1 MKSEI
6 YLKLGTFLFNISKQV
21 IKILQFLFHPFSLM
35 NIIIQHA
42 CRWQL
47 KSIWKHLEVT
57 FTFTFFKQV
66 KTKNRNSTSPSISS
80 VYFYSTPPLLCDSS
94 FCSFSMWN
102 LHQIW
107 NPITVLK
114 SARHKDSKTPPT
126 CSCSSFGWDIWC

>member
-35 NIIIQHA
+35 NIIIQPA

-102 LHQIW
+102 LDQRH
-107 NPITVLK
+107 PMGVLK
-114 SARHKDSKTPPT
+114 SAHHYDSKTPPT
-126 CSCSSFGWDIWC
+126 CSIWWSFGWDIWG